1 METLI
6 SVRGVSKKFCRDFHK
21 SLWFGVRDI
30 VGEWRGARGK
40 GELREGEFW
49 ANRDLSFDVARG
61 RCLGL
66 VGPNGAGK
74 TTLLRLIGGLL
85 KPDAGSITVRG
96 STGALIALGA
106 GFNPLLTGREN
117 IFISGAIHGMGH
129 KEIRRRFDEIV
140 AFAEVEHALD
150 APVQSYSV
158 GMRLRLGFAVA
169 ASLEPDVLLLDEV
182 LAVGDAA
189 FRNKCYRRI
198 SELKKRCAV
207 VFVSHMME
215 QVESVC
221 DELMLLDGGRVA
233 FRGSVDEGIQAY
245 LAAMREAG
253 STQVNATLELLPPL
267 EALELQLERDTLRHG
282 GPLRA
287 VARVRCSEPIPRAL
301 LTLRLLAPGG
311 MAVAEARWPALG
323 QTASLAA
330 GDNEL
335 PLDCGPL
342 MLRNG
347 RYSVGLRVD
356 RPGDPAPLGSL
367 DAAASLEVN
376 GGSETGA
383 WYQLR

>member
-129 KEIRRRFDEIV
+129 KEIRRRFDEIGPPPRWSMRSTRRCKV
-140 AFAEVEHALD
+140 TRSACACAWASLWRPRWSPTCCCSTRCWRS
-150 APVQSYSV
+150 ATRPSATSV
-158 GMRLRLGFAVA
+158 TA
-169 ASLEPDVLLLDEV
+169 AS
-182 LAVGDAA
+182 ASSRSAA
-189 FRNKCYRRI
+189 RSSSSR
-198 SELKKRCAV
+198 
-207 VFVSHMME
+207 
-215 QVESVC
+215 
-221 DELMLLDGGRVA
+221 
-233 FRGSVDEGIQAY
+233 
-245 LAAMREAG
+245 
-253 STQVNATLELLPPL
+253 T
-267 EALELQLERDTLRHG
+267 
-282 GPLRA
+282 
-287 VARVRCSEPIPRAL
+287 
-301 LTLRLLAPGG
+301 
-311 MAVAEARWPALG
+311 
-323 QTASLAA
+323 
-330 GDNEL
+330 
-335 PLDCGPL
+335 
-342 MLRNG
+342 
-347 RYSVGLRVD
+347 
-356 RPGDPAPLGSL
+356 
-367 DAAASLEVN
+367 
-376 GGSETGA
+376 
-383 WYQLR
+383 